1 MRILNPPAFQLITR
15 FVTQGHERSLKAKK
29 NIISSFIIKGLSI
42 IISFVTLPLVLNYI
56 DAASY
61 GIWLTLGSIVGWFAF
76 FDIGLTQGL
85 RNRFAIAKA
94 EGNHDLAQ
102 VYVSTTYAILAIIFL
117 FVWIVFIV
125 VNSFLDWS
133 KILNVSDALRPQVTT
148 LAIIVFTYFC
158 LTFVFK
164 IITTILTADQY
175 PARASLIDLI
185 GQALSM
191 VIIVILVKT
200 TEGSLIKLGFAL
212 SLSTLSVLIGANIV
226 LFTGKYRRYRP
237 KISKVEFSYTKY
249 LLNLGIVFFIIQVAA
264 IIQFQT
270 AQIII
275 ARNLGTSEV
284 TSYHIV
290 YKYFGILYMIT
301 NIFLAPFWSASTEAY
316 QKNDLQWIKNAIKRY
331 NQLNILMIA
340 ASILMLFFSN
350 TFYRI
355 WLGEGKVDITFTLS
369 FWGFVYYNIMMFGAK
384 YVFLLNGISALRIQF
399 ISSLISPIIYVFAAI
414 LLVKHFNLGPQALF
428 IASVV
433 ANFNGYLLAPL
444 QYHMVINRNK
454 KGIWLK

>member
-1 MRILNPPAFQLITR
+1 MSIRDSQIYRSVTR
-15 FVTQGHERSLKAKK
+15 LFTQGHERSLKAKR
-29 NIISSFIIKGLSI
+29 NIITSFIIKGLSI
-42 IISFVTLPLVLNYI
+42 VISFVTLPLVLDYI

-85 RNRFAIAKA
+85 RNRFAVAKA
-94 EGNHDLAQ
+94 EGNHELAQ
-102 VYVSTTYAILAIIFL
+102 IYVSTTYAILALVFL
-117 FVWIVFIV
+117 FVWIAFIV
-125 VNSFLDWS
+125 VNKYLDWA
-133 KILNVSDALRPQVTT
+133 KILNVSEELRPEVTT
-148 LAIIVFTYFC
+148 LAVIVFTYFC

-185 GQALSM
+185 GQAISM
-191 VIIVILVKT
+191 IIIIVLVKT

-212 SLSTLSVLIGANIV
+212 SLSTLSVLIGANVI
-226 LFTGKYRRYRP
+226 LFTGKYHRYRP
-237 KISKVEFSYTKY
+237 RVSKVNFSYTRY
-249 LLNLGIVFFIIQVAA
+249 LLNLGIVFFIIQMAA

-275 ARNLGTSEV
+275 ARNLGTAEV

-290 YKYFGILYMIT
+290 YKYFGVLFMVT

-331 NQLNILMIA
+331 NQLNLLMA
-340 ASILMLFFSN
+340 AAGVLMLLFAN
-350 TFYRI
+350 TFYRL
-355 WLGEGKVDITFTLS
+355 WLGEGKVDIAFNLS
-369 FWGFVYYNIMMFGAK
+369 LWGFIYFNVIMFGSK
-384 YVFLLNGISALRIQF
+384 YVSLLNGISALRIQF
-399 ISSLISPIIYVFAAI
+399 VSSLISPLIYILVAI
-414 LLVKHFNLGPQALF
+414 LLVKHYKLGPQALF

-433 ANFNGYLLAPL
+433 ANFNAFLLAPL
-444 QYHMVINRNK
+444 QYHMIINKNK
-454 KGIWLK
+454 RGLWIK

>member
-1 MRILNPPAFQLITR
+1 MNILSSHPFKFVTR
-15 FVTQGHERSLKAKK
+15 FITQGHERSLKAKK
-29 NIISSFIIKGLSI
+29 NIISSFVIKGLSI
-42 IISFVTLPLVLNYI
+42 VISFVTLPLVLDYI

-85 RNRFAIAKA
+85 RNRFAVAKA
-94 EGNHDLAQ
+94 EGNHELAQ
-102 VYVSTTYAILAIIFL
+102 IYVSTTYAILALVFL
-117 FVWIVFIV
+117 FVWIAFIL
-125 VNSFLDWS
+125 VNNYLDWA
-133 KILNVSDALRPQVTT
+133 KILNVGEALRPDVTT

-185 GQALSM
+185 GQAISM
-191 VIIVILVKT
+191 IIIIVLVKT

-212 SLSTLSVLIGANIV
+212 SLSTLSVLIGANVI
-226 LFTGKYRRYRP
+226 LFIGKYNRYRP
-237 KISKVEFSYTKY
+237 RVSKVNFSYTKY
-249 LLNLGIVFFIIQVAA
+249 LLNLGIVFFVIQMAA

-275 ARNLGTSEV
+275 ARNLGTAEV

-290 YKYFGILYMIT
+290 YKYFGILFMVT

-316 QKNDLQWIKNAIKRY
+316 QKKDLQWIKNAIKRY
-331 NQLNILMIA
+331 NQLNLLMA
-340 ASILMLFFSN
+340 AAGIFMLFFAN
-350 TFYRI
+350 TFYRL
-355 WLGEGKVDITFTLS
+355 WLGEGKVTIAFNLS
-369 FWGFVYYNIMMFGAK
+369 LWGFIYFNIIMFGSK
-384 YVFLLNGISALRIQF
+384 YVSLLNGISALRIQF
-399 ISSLISPIIYVFAAI
+399 ISSLISPIIYILVAI
-414 LLVKHFNLGPQALF
+414 LLVKHYNLGPQALF

-433 ANFNGYLLAPL
+433 ANFNAYLLAPL
-444 QYHMVINRNK
+444 QYHMIINRNK
-454 KGIWLK
+454 KGLWVK

>member
-1 MRILNPPAFQLITR
+1 MNILSSHPFKFVTRLI
-15 FVTQGHERSLKAKK
+15 TQGHERSLKAKK
-29 NIISSFIIKGLSI
+29 NIISSFVIKGLSI
-42 IISFVTLPLVLNYI
+42 VISFVTLPLVLDYI

-85 RNRFAIAKA
+85 RNRFAVAKA
-94 EGNHDLAQ
+94 EGNHELAQ
-102 VYVSTTYAILAIIFL
+102 IYVSTTYAILALVFL
-117 FVWIVFIV
+117 FVWIAFIL
-125 VNSFLDWS
+125 VNNYLDWA
-133 KILNVSDALRPQVTT
+133 KILNVDEALRPDVTT

-164 IITTILTADQY
+164 IITTILIADQY

-185 GQALSM
+185 GQAISM
-191 VIIVILVKT
+191 IIIIVLVKT

-212 SLSTLSVLIGANIV
+212 SLSTLSVLIGANVV
-226 LFTGKYRRYRP
+226 LFIGKYNRYRP
-237 KISKVEFSYTKY
+237 RVSKVNFSYTKY
-249 LLNLGIVFFIIQVAA
+249 LLNLGIVFFIIQMAA

-275 ARNLGTSEV
+275 ARNLGTAEV

-301 NIFLAPFWSASTEAY
+301 NIFLSPFWSASTEAY
-316 QKNDLQWIKNAIKRY
+316 QKNDIQWIKNAIKRY
-331 NQLNILMIA
+331 NQLNVLMIMGG
-340 ASILMLFFSN
+340 IIMLVFSG
-350 TFYRI
+350 TFYRL
-355 WLGEGKVDITFTLS
+355 WLGEGKVAITFTLS
-369 FWGFVYYNIMMFGAK
+369 FWGFIYFNIMMFGSK

-399 ISSLISPIIYVFAAI
+399 YSSLASPIIYILAAI
-414 LLVKHFNLGPQALF
+414 LLVKHFNLGAHALF

-444 QYHMVINRNK
+444 QYHMVINKKK

>member
-1 MRILNPPAFQLITR
+1 MSIFKSEPFKFISK
-15 FVTQGHERSLKAKK
+15 FITQGHERSLKAKK
-29 NIISSFIIKGLSI
+29 NIISSFVIKGLSI
-42 IISFVTLPLVLNYI
+42 VISFVTLPLVLDYI

-85 RNRFAIAKA
+85 RNRFAVAKA
-94 EGNHDLAQ
+94 EGNHELAQ
-102 VYVSTTYAILAIIFL
+102 IYVSTTYAILAIVFL
-117 FVWIVFIV
+117 LVWIMFIIA
-125 VNSFLDWS
+125 NNFLDWA
-133 KILNVSDALRPQVTT
+133 KILNVSSSLRPDVTT

-164 IITTILTADQY
+164 IITTILTADQF
-175 PARASLIDLI
+175 PAKASLIDLI
-185 GQALSM
+185 GQVCSM
-191 VIIVILVKT
+191 IIIIVLVKT

-212 SLSTLSVLIGANIV
+212 SLSTLSVLIGANII
-226 LFTGKYRRYRP
+226 LFIGKYNRYRP
-237 KISKVEFSYTKY
+237 KLSKVDFSYTKY
-249 LLNLGIVFFIIQVAA
+249 LLNLGIIFFIIQMAA

-275 ARNLGTSEV
+275 ARNLGTAEV

-290 YKYFGILYMIT
+290 YKYFGILYMMT

-316 QKNDLQWIKNAIKRY
+316 QKNDMQWIKNAIKRY
-331 NQLNILMIA
+331 NQLNILMVVAGIV
-340 ASILMLFFSN
+340 MLLFAN
-350 TFYRI
+350 TFYRL
-355 WLGEGKVDITFTLS
+355 WLGEGKVAITISLS
-369 FWGFVYYNIMMFGAK
+369 FWGFIYYNIMMFGSK

-399 ISSLISPIIYVFAAI
+399 ISSLFSPIIYILVAI
-414 LLVKHFNLGPQALF
+414 LLVKHFHLGAQALF
-428 IASVV
+428 IASII

-454 KGIWLK
+454 KGIWIK